1 MKALALLLLVAP
13 LAVAQEQ
20 PGDFRY
26 TAPIALDAGGSH
38 YRVALPVQAYR
49 AAARRDLGDVR
60 IFNASGEPVPY
71 AFLRQELPQVPAT
84 LQRVRFFPLY
94 GDEAKGLDG
103 TTVTVARNAGGT
115 VVSVSVNERPSPAR
129 RRLLGYLLDPGELK
143 SAKDALSLEWDSKDG
158 FTAQARVEGSDDLKQ
173 WHTITA
179 NAPILSLQHAGASF
193 ERSRIE
199 LRGAGGR
206 YLRLSLSGV
215 PASFRLREVR
225 LELRPDVSHPTR
237 DWLTLQ
243 GTRTKTDG
251 EWLFDAAGHFPVDR
265 LRLRL
270 PELNSVAQVQLHTR
284 ERVDDNWRYVTSS
297 IAYRLAGE
305 GGDVTN
311 SDFTVPPNADRYWLL
326 KVDQKGGGFGA
337 GEVKLEIGWLP
348 HELVFAARGAAP
360 FTLAFGNDKSKP
372 GALPVAAVMP
382 KDAVVVRPA
391 TLGAIAGLAETQ
403 PSPFTEPLRF
413 AKALA
418 ESRDIRRWALW
429 AALIAGVL
437 LLAWMAFRLL
447 RDVGKQS

>member
-1 MKALALLLLVAP
+1 MKALALLAFVAP
-13 LAVAQEQ
+13 LAAAQE
-20 PGDFRY
+20 PLADFRY
-26 TAPIALDAGGSH
+26 SAPIAADAGASH

-49 AAARRDLGDVR
+49 GAARRDLGDVR
-60 IFNASGEPVPY
+60 VFNAGGEPVPY

-84 LQRVRFFPLY
+84 LERLRFFPLY

-103 TTVTVARNAGGT
+103 TTVTVARNARGT
-115 VVSVSVNERPSPAR
+115 VVNVSVNERPAPAR

-143 SAKDALSLEWDSKDG
+143 SAKDALSLEWDSKEG

-215 PASFRLREVR
+215 PASFRLKEVR
-225 LELRPDVSHPTR
+225 LELRPDVPHPTR
-237 DWLTLQ
+237 DWLTLE
-243 GTRTKTDG
+243 GTRAKTNG

-265 LRLRL
+265 VRLHL
-270 PELNSVAQVQLHTR
+270 PQLNTVAQVQLHTR
-284 ERVDDNWRYVTSS
+284 ERVDDNWRYITSS

-305 GGDVTN
+305 GGGVTN
-311 SDFTVPPNADRYWLL
+311 PDFAVPPNADRYWLL
-326 KVDQKGGGFGA
+326 KVDQKGGGLGA
-337 GEVKLEIGWLP
+337 GEAQLEIGWMP
-348 HELVFAARGAAP
+348 HEVVFAARGAAP

-382 KDAVVVRPA
+382 KDALVVRSA
-391 TLGAIAGLAETQ
+391 RLGAIAGIADETQ
-403 PSPFTEPLRF
+403 PSPFDV
-413 AKALA
+413 K
-418 ESRDIRRWALW
+418 RWALW
-429 AALIAGVL
+429 LALVAGVL